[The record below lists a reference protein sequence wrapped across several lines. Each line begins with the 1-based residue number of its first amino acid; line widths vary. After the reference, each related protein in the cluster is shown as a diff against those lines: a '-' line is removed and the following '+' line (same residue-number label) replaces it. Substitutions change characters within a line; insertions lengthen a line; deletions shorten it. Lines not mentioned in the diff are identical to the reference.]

1 MGTELQSI
9 QRERLLRI
17 PTQIRRVL
25 WIYVLAFVLAAFS
38 VHSRAAEGDGQNK
51 DMANITKDSKGLDSK
66 DPNSKDLDSKNNKKV
81 KKIKESNEIK
91 KSKKGKDMIAIFET
105 SMGQFKVKLFAAETP
120 KTVDNFVGLAEGTK
134 EFTDPKTGKKVKR
147 PYYDGIKFHRIIPGF
162 MVQTGDPL
170 GNGSGGPGYTIPDE
184 IHPELKHSKAG
195 ILSMAKTRMPNSG
208 GSQFFITVAPT
219 PHLDGVHSVFG
230 EVIEG
235 YSVIEAMSKVRT
247 NPSNDAPLE
256 DVVIKS
262 IKIER

>member
-1 MGTELQSI
+1 MGTDLQST

-17 PTQIRRVL
+17 PNQIRRVL

-38 VHSRAAEGDGQNK
+38 VHSRAAEGDGQSK
-51 DMANITKDSKGLDSK
+51 DATTVTKDPKELDSK
-66 DPNSKDLDSKNNKKV
+66 SNKKD
-81 KKIKESNEIK
+81 KKDK
-91 KSKKGKDMIAIFET
+91 KDKKGKDMKAIFET

-134 EFTDPKTGKKVKR
+134 EFTDPKSGKKVKR

-208 GSQFFITVAPT
+208 GSQFFITVGPT